1 MAGTNLDKGRCLGR
15 RPHRRP
21 DRLTDATN
29 AGCHTTLASQCHP
42 RLAATGAGRPEIR
55 PGHSTIAVGQL
66 TLAPVKQPQPPRSLE
81 SAAFP
86 QRATAHTVG
95 RSGRPSCIVAAQYIS
110 LRLDDTSCVRAE
122 IEPYA
127 RCAAIRGESTRNRTT
142 SSIAAASVNGLP
154 SALCVLEFPDT
165 AACCAKPSPRPSCPR
180 GLGRC
185 NILMRFRAMIS

>member
-21 DRLTDATN
+21 DRLTGATN

-42 RLAATGAGRPEIR
+42 RLAAAMAGRPEIR
-55 PGHSTIAVGQL
+55 PGTSYCGWTTNTRARQTTAV
-66 TLAPVKQPQPPRSLE
+66 PRSLG

-86 QRATAHTVG
+86 ERATAHTVG

-110 LRLDDTSCVRAE
+110 LRLDYNSCFRAE

>member
-1 MAGTNLDKGRCLGR
+1 MPGSPATPTTRPLDR
-15 RPHRRP
+15 RDQRWLPH
-21 DRLTDATN
+21 N
-29 AGCHTTLASQCHP
+29 AGKSVPPPPRRYRGWPARNPPRAQHYCGCTTNTRA
-42 RLAATGAGRPEIR
+42 
-55 PGHSTIAVGQL
+55 
-66 TLAPVKQPQPPRSLE
+66 VKQPQPPRSLE

>member
-1 MAGTNLDKGRCLGR
+1 MPGSPATPTTRPLDR
-15 RPHRRP
+15 RDQRWLPH
-21 DRLTDATN
+21 N
-29 AGCHTTLASQCHP
+29 AGKSVPPPP
-42 RLAATGAGRPEIR
+42 RRCRGWPARNPPRHI
-55 PGHSTIAVGQL
+55 TIAVGQL

-127 RCAAIRGESTRNRTT
+127 RCAAIDAGGSPWVFVAVCCVARSEGLHRFPAPRHPRERPTSDRHPPRTGARLSRGRS
-142 SSIAAASVNGLP
+142 
-154 SALCVLEFPDT
+154 
-165 AACCAKPSPRPSCPR
+165 
-180 GLGRC
+180 
-185 NILMRFRAMIS
+185 